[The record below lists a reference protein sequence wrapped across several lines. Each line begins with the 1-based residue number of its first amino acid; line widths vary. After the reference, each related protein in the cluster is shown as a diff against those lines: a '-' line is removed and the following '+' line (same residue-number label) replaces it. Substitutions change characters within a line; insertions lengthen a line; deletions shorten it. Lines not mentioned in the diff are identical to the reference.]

1 VVSGA
6 QSPLKLPPGA
16 GAEGWLHGATL
27 ALVTLPIAH
36 VAGAFVPI
44 EVIPITVAGILYWHR
59 AMVLSWDGRKVPA
72 WRQICFGAGLATV
85 AIALFSPI
93 GHISEE
99 LVLAHMGEHLLIGD
113 IASLLLVLGLTR
125 SLLQPLLAIRVFN
138 RLQVLTHPALAF
150 PLWAVNLFF
159 WHVPAIYQ
167 DAYGAAPVHALEHTT
182 FLFFGCLMWMPVF
195 GPLPKPEWFGA
206 GWKVGY
212 VIAVRFT
219 GAILGNVLMWSG
231 TVLYPIYAP
240 GERYWGITPL
250 ADQSTAGVIMMVE
263 GTFLA
268 LGVLAWVF
276 FEVAREGTE
285 KQHLLDL
292 AQERGVQLDER
303 RAQRAVAAGHGALL
317 EERLSAAHDE

>member
-1 VVSGA
+1 MNL
-6 QSPLKLPPGA
+6 PL
-16 GAEGWLHGATL
+16 
-27 ALVTLPIAH
+27 AH
-36 VAGAFVPI
+36 VAGSFVPL
-44 EVIPITVAGILYWHR
+44 EVFPLTAAGLLYWHR
-59 AMVLSWDGRKVPA
+59 ATVLSWDGRPVPA
-72 WRQICFGAGLATV
+72 WRQACFGAGLATV

-99 LVLAHMGEHLLIGD
+99 LVIAHMGEHLLIAD

-125 SLLQPLLAIRVFN
+125 SLLQPLLAIRLFN
-138 RLQVLTHPALAF
+138 RLQVLAHPGVAL
-150 PLWAVNLFF
+150 PLWALNLFL
-159 WHVPAIYQ
+159 WHVPALYQ
-167 DAYGAAPVHALEHTT
+167 DAYGAAPLHALEHAG
-182 FLFFGCLMWMPVF
+182 FLFFGCLMWMPAF
-195 GPLPKPEWFGA
+195 GPLPKPEWFTA
-206 GWKVGY
+206 AWKVGY

-240 GERYWGITPL
+240 GERYWGISAL
-250 ADQSTAGVIMMVE
+250 ADQSTAGVLMMIE

-292 AQERGVQLDER
+292 ARERGVELDER

-317 EERLSAAHDE
+317 EERLTAAGDGPGRAGG